1 MQGAQAFQGDLV
13 EEIDIFSMRIIVM
26 VMIIFST
33 WKAFVKVTQY
43 KKSAESKLAQGR
55 RRWEVIQNMS
65 INLFLFPDFN
75 LTGAYPRY
83 DRKQQ
88 GFGGQS
94 KPILRKKAK
103 TTKKLVLKMECT
115 VCKWK
120 NQVGPLCLH
129 QLVILCL

>member
-13 EEIDIFSMRIIVM
+13 EEIDIFSMRMMVM

-65 INLFLFPDFN
+65 LNFFFISRF
-75 LTGAYPRY
+75 
-83 DRKQQ
+83 
-88 GFGGQS
+88 
-94 KPILRKKAK
+94 
-103 TTKKLVLKMECT
+103 
-115 VCKWK
+115 
-120 NQVGPLCLH
+120 
-129 QLVILCL
+129 